1 MSTATVREFRDDPN
15 GVSRLMAAPGD
26 EAPAAEAVA
35 PAPVSATM
43 GAQDYSPTPDVDV
56 YAVRVPAVAAASDS
70 TVNIG
75 DIKRDGTVTK
85 VAYIPDSAI
94 TGANTETRTIS
105 VLNKGQAGTGTTSV
119 ASLALTSG
127 VNAAV
132 SDEKAL
138 TLNGTAANKEVVE
151 GDVLAFKSLHSGST
165 GLADPGG
172 LIVVEVQPEFD

>member
-1 MSTATVREFRDDPN
+1 VLASDSHMDFFIRNMVAILAEFRAALRRPREFRPTRSHAFCD
-15 GVSRLMAAPGD
+15 GRPGRH
-26 EAPAAEAVA
+26 
-35 PAPVSATM
+35 
-43 GAQDYSPTPDVDV
+43 
-56 YAVRVPAVAAASDS
+56 YAVRVPSVAAASDS

-75 DIKRDGTVTK
+75 DVKRDGTVTK

-138 TLNGTAANKEVVE
+138 PSRHRRQQEVAE